1 MNYICASYRI
11 IGFFPP
17 KFMISDLAAHREVG
31 QSVENVTH
39 VKEFQMGPHCGRVV
53 RSFALHQEDL

>member
-1 MNYICASYRI
+1 M
-11 IGFFPP
+11 GFFPP
-17 KFMISDLAAHREVG
+17 KFMISDLAAHCEVG

-39 VKEFQMGPHCGRVV
+39 VKEFQMGPHCGKVV